1 MGTVVENIGKRGGE
15 PAGVGDVLQGGG
27 EGSTYFWVRDMGD
40 DPPLNGMGP
49 GGVSVQGGQKD
60 YRETDLA
67 YFRQKMV
74 VTPLDLTMQK
84 LGFEEVEAYATR
96 R

>member
-1 MGTVVENIGKRGGE
+1 
-15 PAGVGDVLQGGG
+15 
-27 EGSTYFWVRDMGD
+27 
-40 DPPLNGMGP
+40 MGP

-60 YRETDLA
+60 CRETDLA

-84 LGFEEVEAYATR
+84 LGFEEVEAYAPR

>member
-1 MGTVVENIGKRGGE
+1 MFFKEVVK
-15 PAGVGDVLQGGG
+15 AVLIF
-27 EGSTYFWVRDMGD
+27 GSEIWVMT
-40 DPPLNGMGP
+40 PPLNGMGP

-84 LGFEEVEAYATR
+84 LGFEEVEAYAPR